1 MSDADVIVVGG
12 GPAGASTAWSL
23 AKAGVDVLVL
33 DRAHFPRD
41 KPCAEYLSPEA
52 SRILAKMEVLERCE
66 AAGAAHLAG
75 MIVRS
80 PNGAEMRG
88 DFLAQHGF
96 RGFRDW
102 GLGLR
107 REKLDALVLD
117 AARGAGA
124 RVEEGARVTDL
135 VTDARGTVL
144 GVRTLETGG
153 IARDRLARLVVGA
166 DGLRSIVARKLGVAH
181 SARAPRRFAF
191 VSRFTGIEGMGDCGE
206 MHLQRDGYLGL
217 ADVGGGVTNVGVVV
231 PFKEARG
238 AAGDPAAFMDAY
250 IARRSHLVPRFAH
263 ATRVSAVLST
273 GPFAS
278 RARRVVMPGAALVG
292 DAADFFDP
300 FTGEGIFAALRGG
313 ELLAPAVIDALAASN
328 PAAAMVALER
338 YDASRRTHFG
348 GKWKLESLVSR
359 MIASP
364 WLADRAIGVL
374 SRRKDLVDLMVGVG
388 GDFIPAETILRPSF
402 VLGVLLGGI
411 FTPKKSPPGTGRMPP
426 MMAEPDPPR

>member
-12 GPAGASTAWSL
+12 GPAGASTAWAL
-23 AKAGVDVLVL
+23 AKAGADVLIL

-52 SRILAKMEVLERCE
+52 SRILAKMGVLDACE

-102 GLGLR
+102 GLALR
-107 REKLDALVLD
+107 RVKLDAIILD
-117 AARGAGA
+117 SARTAGA
-124 RVEEGARVTDL
+124 RVGEGARVTDL
-135 VTDARGTVL
+135 ISDSRGAVI
-144 GVRTLETGG
+144 GVRTLESGG
-153 IARDRLARLVVGA
+153 ITRDRMARIVVGA
-166 DGLRSIVARKLGVAH
+166 DGLRSIVARKLGVTH
-181 SARAPRRFAF
+181 TARTPHRFAF
-191 VSRFTGIEGMGDCGE
+191 VSHFTGIAGMGDCGE
-206 MHLQRDGYLGL
+206 MHLHRDGYIGL
-217 ADVGGGVTNVGVVV
+217 ADVGGGVTNVGLVV
-231 PFKEARG
+231 PFKHARG
-238 AAGDPAAFMDAY
+238 AAGDPAAFMDAW
-250 IARRSHLVPRFAH
+250 IAARPHLVPRFAS
-263 ATRVSAVLST
+263 ATRVTAVRTT

-278 RARRVVMPGAALVG
+278 RARRVAMPGAALVG

-313 ELLAPAVIDALAASN
+313 ELLAPAIIESLAASN
-328 PAAAMVALER
+328 AAAAMAALER

-348 GKWKLESLVSR
+348 GKWKVERLVGHT
-359 MIASP
+359 IASP

-374 SRRKDLVDLMVGVG
+374 SRRKDLVDLLVGVG

-411 FTPKKSPPGTGRMPP
+411 FTPRRSPPAAAIKPAMIP
-426 MMAEPDPPR
+426 EPDVPR